1 MPIPTNIADLS
12 QTAASN
18 SPAGSDNIS
27 PDLDDIIR
35 AHASFLARLR
45 DGTGYTSPY
54 LLLTGGTTTGAVAVG
69 GNFTAGSSSGHTM
82 TVHPSAVTWVNNP
95 THSGNHT
102 FSGNVTLGSSSGNA
116 VTITAATVNCA
127 NGLNFDAGTLV
138 LDAANNRVGFGVAP
152 AVRVHAYSSGE
163 IARLET
169 TATRGAGNNY
179 QTWHDP
185 SGRKGYFGYVSGSSD
200 DLYIYNEMTAATQ
213 FYTAGVRWMI
223 AGATAEVGIGNG
235 VSFATGY
242 SVTTGNLRVNA
253 GSAGSY
259 GIFTADAVASG
270 FHGYYSAGAVRGYI
284 GNGGGAIAG
293 GAATD
298 FGIRSEVDAVVYGG
312 GGANLLKVGSSA
324 GVGTLN
330 GAQLAVDPGS
340 NTGALPVGSIMS
352 GLAYGGAI
360 TSGGSAVAMNGSDY
374 FAILN
379 GSGSYTNVQYGTWRC
394 LGFVNGYY
402 ALWFRVA

>member
-54 LLLTGGTTTGAVAVG
+54 LLLTGGTTSGAVAVG
-69 GNFTAGSSSGHTM
+69 GNFTAGSSSGHAM

-138 LDAANNRVGFGVAP
+138 LDAANNRVGFGATP
-152 AVRVHAYSSGE
+152 AARVHAYSVDE
-163 IARLET
+163 IVRLET
-169 TATRGAGNNY
+169 SASRGAGRNY
-179 QTWHDP
+179 VAFQDP
-185 SGRKGYFGYVSGSSD
+185 SGQKGYFGYPGSSD
-200 DLYIYNEMTAATQ
+200 EFSIVNGMTAAAT
-213 FYTAGVRWMI
+213 FYTAGTRYMH
-223 AGATAEVGIGNG
+223 ANSSGEVGVGPG
-235 VSFATGY
+235 VSAVSG
-242 SVTTGNLRVNA
+242 
-253 GSAGSY
+253 Y
-259 GIFTADAVASG
+259 GITTNKLNVESSGSWGRFHTSASAASG
-270 FHGYYSAGAVRGYI
+270 VIPFYSASTIRGFI
-284 GNGGGAIAG
+284 GNGGGGIASG
-293 GAATD
+293 PDTD
-298 FGIRSEVDAVVYGG
+298 FGIRSEGAAVVYGG
-312 GGANLLKVGSSA
+312 AGANLLEVGATA

-330 GAQLAVDPGS
+330 AAQLAVDPGS
-340 NTGALPVGSIMS
+340 NTGAFPVGSIMS
-352 GLAYGGAI
+352 GLAYAGAI
-360 TSGGSAVAMNGSDY
+360 TNAGTTVAMNGSNY
-374 FAILN
+374 FAVLN

-402 ALWFRVA
+402 GLWFRVS

>member
-18 SPAGSDNIS
+18 SPAGSDNIA
-27 PDLDDIIR
+27 PDLDDHIR
-35 AHASFLARLR
+35 VHASFIARLR

-54 LLLTGGTTTGAVAVG
+54 LLLTGGTTTGAVSVG

-138 LDAANNRVGFGVAP
+138 IDASNNRVGFGVTP
-152 AVRVHAYSSGE
+152 AVRMHAYGSGE
-163 IARLET
+163 IARMET

-179 QTWHDP
+179 QAWHDP
-185 SGRKGYFGYVSGSSD
+185 TGRKGYIGYGSGSNDGLTLS
-200 DLYIYNEMTAATQ
+200 NEMAAETT
-213 FYTAGVRWMI
+213 FYTAGTRYLH
-223 AGATAEVGIGNG
+223 ANTSGEVGVGPG
-235 VSFATGY
+235 VSASTGY
-242 SVTTGNLRVNA
+242 GLTTNRINVDGSGTWGRFHTSA
-253 GSAGSY
+253 SAGS
-259 GIFTADAVASG
+259 
-270 FHGYYSAGAVRGYI
+270 GYLPFYSASTLRGYI
-284 GNGGGAIAG
+284 GNGGGGIAG
-293 GAATD
+293 GADTD
-298 FGIRSEVDAVVYGG
+298 FGIRSEGDAVVYGG
-312 GGANLLKVGSSA
+312 AGANLLKVGSSA

-330 GAQLAVDPGS
+330 SAQLAVDPGS
-340 NTGALPVGSIMS
+340 NTAAFHVGSFVTGTATGS
-352 GLAYGGAI
+352 AI
-360 TSGGSAVAMNGSDY
+360 TSSGSTVALDASNY
-374 FAILN
+374 FSTLN
-379 GSGSYTNVQYGTWRC
+379 GNGTYTNIQYGTWRC
-394 LGFVNGYY
+394 LGFVSGYF